1 MVKICGRLKLKD
13 KIIATYVFEQDDNF
27 VIGEFEHYVANICYN
42 LDIPNP
48 ITLVKH
54 IKNFMMFNSTTY
66 DKDDFVEK
74 IFFDK
79 LELVNE
85 G

>member
-13 KIIATYVFEQDDNF
+13 KIISTYVFELDEDFQ
-27 VIGEFEHYVANICYN
+27 ISEFEHYVADICYN

-54 IKNFMMFNSTTY
+54 VKNFMLFNSTTY
-66 DKDDFVEK
+66 LKDDFVEK

-85 G
+85 A

>member
-1 MVKICGRLKLKD
+1 MIKICGRLKLKD
-13 KIIATYVFEQDDNF
+13 KIISTYVLELDEEFE
-27 VIGEFEHYVANICYN
+27 IGEFEHYVAEICYN

-54 IKNFMMFNSTTY
+54 VKNFLLFNHTIY
-66 DKDDFVEK
+66 KKEDFVEK

-79 LELVNE
+79 LELANE
-85 G
+85 M

>member
-1 MVKICGRLKLKD
+1 MVKICARLKNKD
-13 KIIATYVFEQDDNF
+13 KILDTYIFEDYVDF
-27 VIGEFEHYVANICYN
+27 EIGEFEHYVADICYH

-54 IKNFMMFNSTTY
+54 IKNFMLFNHTIYT
-66 DKDDFVEK
+66 KDDFVEK

-85 G
+85 A

>member
-1 MVKICGRLKLKD
+1 MIKICARLKNKD
-13 KIIATYVFEQDDNF
+13 KIVSTYIFESDKDF
-27 VIGEFEHYVANICYN
+27 EIGEFEHYVADICYN

-54 IKNFMMFNSTTY
+54 IKNFMLFNHTIY
-66 DKDDFVEK
+66 KKEDFVEK

-85 G
+85 A

>member
-1 MVKICGRLKLKD
+1 MVKICGRIKLKD
-13 KIIATYVFEQDDNF
+13 KIISTYVFEQVEDF
-27 VIGEFEHYVANICYN
+27 EIGEFEHYVAEICYG

-54 IKNFMMFNSTTY
+54 IKNFMLFNHTIY
-66 DKDDFVEK
+66 KKEDFVEK

-85 G
+85 A